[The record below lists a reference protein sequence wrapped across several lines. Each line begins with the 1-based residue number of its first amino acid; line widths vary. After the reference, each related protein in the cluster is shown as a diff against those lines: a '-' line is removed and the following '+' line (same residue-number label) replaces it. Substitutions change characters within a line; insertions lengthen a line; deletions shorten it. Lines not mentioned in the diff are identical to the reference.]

1 MDRDGKQNQTTNETC
16 LCRCTAQV
24 AIKNEGNY
32 RFTTASDDGSLMY
45 LNGREIVNNNGCHG
59 ERERT
64 SGNQWL
70 TPGYHLVG
78 VDMCE
83 NAGGEA
89 MKLRYQGPDTGNRKV
104 KVPSSA
110 LKHEKARCS
119 GYLVIRKAG
128 HYLFWTASDDGSFLY
143 INGHR
148 VVDNNGCHGERQR
161 GSRWWWMNAGKH
173 RLVADMCDPS

>member
-1 MDRDGKQNQTTNETC
+1 
-16 LCRCTAQV
+16 
-24 AIKNEGNY
+24 
-32 RFTTASDDGSLMY
+32 MY

-104 KVPSSA
+104 KVPQSA
-110 LKHEKARCS
+110 LKHEKAWPSVVEICRVRVETVCGLS
-119 GYLVIRKAG
+119 VEFGEELAPSLLRPDWSANTSITGITVGSQIWAACFCLEVMVSAG
-128 HYLFWTASDDGSFLY
+128 DG
-143 INGHR
+143 
-148 VVDNNGCHGERQR
+148 
-161 GSRWWWMNAGKH
+161 
-173 RLVADMCDPS
+173 